1 MHKDTFSLKI
11 DYREK
16 SSNIEKEIVKNAFPF
31 KYEFARLNEGDYLL
45 EEKVLIERK
54 TIADFLSSLKSGH
67 LFNQAYRIAKSN
79 VCSAII
85 IEGNTSENSKSL
97 MKRKA
102 VQGSLIHL
110 TVFLGIPVLRSKNL
124 SETLYLLFSIGK
136 QLKKYQY
143 PRSKAAIFKNPEFKI
158 DHSQREKI
166 IFLQNLPGIGINKAI
181 SLLDTFGSIDKIL
194 TAEVSELEKT
204 KGIGS
209 RLANNIYD
217 LIHTNF
223 KAR

>member
-1 MHKDTFSLKI
+1 
-11 DYREK
+11 
-16 SSNIEKEIVKNAFPF
+16 
-31 KYEFARLNEGDYLL
+31 
-45 EEKVLIERK
+45 
-54 TIADFLSSLKSGH
+54 
-67 LFNQAYRIAKSN
+67 
-79 VCSAII
+79 
-85 IEGNTSENSKSL
+85 

-136 QLKKYQY
+136 QLKKYPY